1 MNASPLAPTGARKR
15 QAQTPSQGKAKQ
27 PAVPASPELMDR
39 FTRETE
45 ADQNMNLLQEHQ
57 ATLQTQRAV
66 SQGRVAA
73 LLAQLQTQL
82 FAIWNEVWLQRQK
95 VHDEAF
101 KAWIKLLVS

>member
-1 MNASPLAPTGARKR
+1 MNATPLATSGARKR
-15 QAQTPSQGKAKQ
+15 QVQTPPKGKST
-27 PAVPASPELMDR
+27 PPTSPELMDR

-57 ATLQTQRAV
+57 ATLQAQRAV

-101 KAWIKLLVS
+101 KAWIKLLVA